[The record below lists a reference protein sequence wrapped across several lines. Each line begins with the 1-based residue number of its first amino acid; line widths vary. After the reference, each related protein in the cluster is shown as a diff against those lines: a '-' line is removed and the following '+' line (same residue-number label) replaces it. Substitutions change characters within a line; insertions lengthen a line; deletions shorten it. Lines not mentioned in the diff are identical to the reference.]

1 MSGQIPALSERL
13 ATYRDWKV
21 RVTHAVTELATWLAA
36 HRQATPRTH
45 EQLSATLGFLDRDR
59 LTLAVVGE
67 ASRGKAE
74 LINALFFS
82 DLGVGLL
89 PAAAPDTTLCPTE
102 FLWDAE
108 HPDPYLRL
116 LPVETRA
123 ADTPLAA
130 FKADPQ
136 PWVHRPLDLRGPQ
149 QLADALNVILQT
161 KRVPLAEAVRLGL
174 SSADPT
180 LERAPDTAA
189 VEIAKWRYA
198 IVSLPH
204 PLLKQGL
211 VILYIP
217 GAALGHEP
225 ELTISRLPAAAA
237 VLLVLAADAGVTDT
251 DLALWQRH
259 LKGGQAGR
267 QRAILVALNKVDRL
281 WGDERPAADQAA
293 GQDSGQDPD
302 ALVATRRREAAAALT
317 IAEDLVF
324 PVSAWAALAAA
335 MRKDAALLRR
345 SALPVLERHLADT
358 LLETKRQ
365 SAIEAIDAG
374 AGAVLERNR
383 NRIGSRL
390 AHVKSQLRELEQLR
404 DQRQDVIA
412 QLLGPTRR
420 EQERYLK
427 GVQRLQQTRETL
439 LTQTSQCRR
448 LLERDVIDAMVARAQ
463 DELMHSWSTA
473 GLRRAM
479 KGLFDELRL
488 AMQTVAVDSEG
499 IRKQVRET
507 YQVFRDD
514 FAYDLATP
522 QVFAPMRYRLEIE
535 LLYQEVEAFRHSP
548 GMALSGQGMVI
559 RRFNQQLVSRAQ
571 ALFEQLRLAY
581 DGWMRDSLQPL
592 VDEVQ
597 EHQLMMQ
604 KRLENLQ
611 RIGRSK
617 DALRSRID
625 VMQGQ
630 SEVLAEELKALRT
643 IHNAL
648 HDDPF

>member
-1 MSGQIPALSERL
+1 LTEQTPELQERL
-13 ATYRDWKV
+13 AAYQEWKA
-21 RVTHAVTELATWLAA
+21 RVARAVTDLETWLDTHRRATA
-36 HRQATPRTH
+36 HTR
-45 EQLSATLGFLDRDR
+45 EQLRATLASLASDR
-59 LTLAVVGE
+59 LTLALVAE
-67 ASRGKAE
+67 QSRGKTE

-89 PAAAPDTTLCPTE
+89 PAAMGGATLCPTE
-102 FLWDAE
+102 LLWDAG
-108 HPDPYLRL
+108 HPDAYLRL

-123 ADTPLAA
+123 EDTPLAGL
-130 FKADPQ
+130 KADPQ
-136 PWVHRPLDLRGPQ
+136 RWVHYPLDLRGPQ
-149 QLADALNVILQT
+149 QLAGALQAILQT
-161 KRVPLAEAVRLGL
+161 KQVSLAEAGRLGL
-174 SSADPT
+174 AGAEPT
-180 LERAPDTAA
+180 LTQGPSAT

-198 IVSLPH
+198 VVSLPH

-211 VILYIP
+211 VILYTP
-217 GAALGHEP
+217 GAAALGHEP
-225 ELTISRLPAAAA
+225 ELTISVLPAAAA
-237 VLLVLAADAGVTDT
+237 VLFVLAADTAVTDS

-267 QRAILVALNKVDRL
+267 QRAILVALNKTDL
-281 WGDERPAADQAA
+281 LEGSGDA
-293 GQDSGQDPD
+293 D
-302 ALVATRRREAAAALT
+302 ALVATRRCAAAEALGIT
-317 IAEDLVF
+317 EDLVF
-324 PVSAWAALAAA
+324 PVSARQALAAA
-335 MRKDAALLRR
+335 TRKDAALLRR
-345 SALPVLERHLADT
+345 SALPVLERHLAGK

-365 SAIEAIDAG
+365 SLIEQIDAG
-374 AGAVLERNR
+374 VGAVLDRHR
-383 NRIGSRL
+383 NRISSRL
-390 AHVKSQLRELEQLR
+390 AHVKSQLGELEQLR
-404 DQRQDVIA
+404 EQRQDVIA

-427 GVQRLQQTRETL
+427 GVQRLQQSREAL
-439 LTQTSQCRR
+439 LTQTSHCRA
-448 LLERDVIDAMVARAQ
+448 LLERETIDAMVARAH
-463 DELMHSWSTA
+463 DELVHSWTTM

-479 KGLFDELRL
+479 RGLFDELRL
-488 AMQTVAVDSEG
+488 IMQTVATESES

-522 QVFAPMRYRLEIE
+522 QVFVPMRYRVAIE
-535 LLYQEVEAFRHSP
+535 LLYQEVEVFRHSP

-592 VDEVQ
+592 VEEVQ
-597 EHQLMMQ
+597 EHQLMMH

-625 VMQGQ
+625 DMQGQ
-630 SEVLAEELKALRT
+630 SVALADQLKDLRT
-643 IHNAL
+643 IYNAL
-648 HDDPF
+648 HDDPL